1 MQKMKPALKK
11 TLMAVAC
18 LSAAPATRLLS
29 PWTVHVRFLM
39 AMRNR

>member
-18 LSAAPATRLLS
+18 LSAAPAARLLS
-29 PWTVHVRFLM
+29 PGPYTCDF
-39 AMRNR
+39 